1 MVDWIKKTDE
11 SGLAKFEN
19 MQLMLSKALTR
30 IKKENALRC
39 ILRRVG
45 GR

>member
-19 MQLMLSKALTR
+19 MQLMLSKAVLMWLNEIVTPACG
-30 IKKENALRC
+30 KWPSW
-39 ILRRVG
+39 
-45 GR
+45 